1 MEMNSKVVPSP
12 GHCFANLF
20 LHGITKQPV
29 HCIGLSH
36 SPGPLKSVLILG
48 CGHFCLPDFGCETFL
63 VCAGL
68 VLADTSQIVSVLNM
82 LSAGDVVL

>member
-1 MEMNSKVVPSP
+1 MEMNSKDVPSL

-36 SPGPLKSVLILG
+36 LVRCAQLTSKQHGVQRMAR
-48 CGHFCLPDFGCETFL
+48 FL
-63 VCAGL
+63 VL
-68 VLADTSQIVSVLNM
+68 R
-82 LSAGDVVL
+82 GDPGFLYPGNLH

>member
-36 SPGPLKSVLILG
+36 VVRCAQLTSKQHGVQRMALLRG
-48 CGHFCLPDFGCETFL
+48 D
-63 VCAGL
+63 AGL
-68 VLADTSQIVSVLNM
+68 LIRDSFTRAISIR
-82 LSAGDVVL
+82 